1 MRTTTVILRAC
12 ALAVGLVAIVIR
24 GVAPQAQQGTGF
36 QVIVNSANPVSAL
49 TRDDVARLFLKE
61 RTSWDGGLAVE
72 AVDQRARSDV
82 REAFSTAALGRSPRA
97 VIVHWQRQ
105 IFSGRDVPPREL
117 ESDDA
122 VVEYVRTHAGAVGY
136 VSPGGAVYG
145 VKTVE
150 IRR

>member
-1 MRTTTVILRAC
+1 MVIPRAC
-12 ALAVGLVAIVIR
+12 VLAAGLVATVIP
-24 GVAPQAQQGTGF
+24 GVAPQAPQGAGF

-49 TRDDVARLFLKE
+49 TQGDIERLFLKQ

-72 AVDQRARSDV
+72 PVDQPARSAV
-82 REAFSTAALGRSPRA
+82 REAFSEAALGRSPRA
-97 VIVHWQRQ
+97 VIVYWQRQ

-136 VSPGGAVYG
+136 VSPGGAVSG
-145 VKTVE
+145 VKSVE

>member
-1 MRTTTVILRAC
+1 MAILRAC
-12 ALAVGLVAIVIR
+12 ALAVGLVATIVR
-24 GVAPQAQQGTGF
+24 GVEPQAQEGAGF

-49 TRDDVARLFLKE
+49 TQDDIARLFLKE
-61 RTSWDGGLAVE
+61 RKSWDGGLAVE
-72 AVDQRARSDV
+72 PVDQRARSDV

-97 VIVHWQRQ
+97 VIVHWQQQ
-105 IFSGRDVPPREL
+105 IFSGRNVQPREL

-136 VSPGGAVYG
+136 VSPSGAVSG

>member
-1 MRTTTVILRAC
+1 MVIPRAC
-12 ALAVGLVAIVIR
+12 ALAVGLVATVVQ
-24 GVAPQAQQGTGF
+24 GVAPQTSQSLGF
-36 QVIVNSANPVSAL
+36 RVIVNSANPVSAL
-49 TRDDVARLFLKE
+49 TQGDIERLFLKQ

-72 AVDQRARSDV
+72 AIDQPPRSAV
-82 REAFSTAALGRSPRA
+82 REAFSEAALGRSPRA
-97 VIVHWQRQ
+97 VLVHWQRQ

-117 ESDDA
+117 DSDDA

-136 VSPGGAVYG
+136 VSEGATAFG